1 MWWTISIRVLAALA
15 VVVAAAWLLMASYRP
30 RDVSAPAGVVITPL
44 RTITT
49 VEARFLLLLSGV
61 DHVPISHAVD
71 LYRVRYSAQTK
82 RGLLKDLSGLLALPH
97 DSAAKRVVS
106 FQHGTSTTRSAV
118 PSAPDGTGIAAS
130 IAFGGNGFA
139 VVVPDY
145 PGLGSSDG
153 RHPYYVA
160 EAIAPSVAALIDAA
174 QNLKGVPRLP
184 AFLAGFSQGGW
195 ASLAAV
201 KYIEGHGARV
211 LGSAQVAGAYDL
223 RNISLPEAMKGRSR
237 SSSLYLAYAAWGHAY
252 FYGHPLGSV
261 LNEHHARLAEEL
273 FAGASPDEIIERLPS
288 NPRHMFNEA
297 FLRAFDLG
305 GEHWFLETFKE
316 NGLIEADVRA
326 PLRLYFG
333 SRDVDVSPRE
343 SISLAEGMKG
353 RGKDVEAIP
362 VGPLDH
368 DQSMLA
374 AAPMILK
381 WLFELEEQERETDI
395 KPH

>member
-1 MWWTISIRVLAALA
+1 MGVLLALA
-15 VVVAAAWLLMASYRP
+15 VSVAVAWALMASYRP
-30 RDVSAPAGVVITPL
+30 QEISAPTGVVITPL

-49 VEARFLLLLSGV
+49 VEARILLLLAGV
-61 DHVPISHAVD
+61 DRVPISHAVD
-71 LYRVRYSAQTK
+71 LYRVRYSAQTP
-82 RGLLKDLSGLLALPH
+82 RGSLKDLSGLLALPH
-97 DSAAKRVVS
+97 DGPAKRVVS

-118 PSAPDGTGIAAS
+118 PSAPDGTGIAAA
-130 IAFGGNGFA
+130 IAFGGSGFA

-153 RHPYYVA
+153 RHPYYIA
-160 EAIAPSVAALIDAA
+160 EAIAPSVASLIDVA
-174 QNLKGVPRLP
+174 QSLKGVPRLP
-184 AFLAGFSQGGW
+184 VFLAGFSQGGW

-201 KYIEGHGARV
+201 RHIEGQGGHV

-237 SSSLYLAYAAWGHAY
+237 SSSLYLAYAAWGHAD
-252 FYGHPLGSV
+252 FYHHPLGSV
-261 LNEHHARLAEEL
+261 LNEEHARLADEL
-273 FAGASPDEIIERLPS
+273 FAGALPDEIIERLPF

-297 FLRAFDLG
+297 FLQALDHG

-316 NGLIEADVRA
+316 NSLVDVDVQA
-326 PLRLYFG
+326 PLRLYYG
-333 SRDVDVSPRE
+333 TLDVDVSPRE
-343 SISLAEGMKG
+343 SIALAEGMKG
-353 RGKDVEAIP
+353 RGKDVEAIT

-381 WLFELEEQERETDI
+381 WLLELEEQERETGI
-395 KPH
+395 RPH